1 MKVSSK
7 LVKMDFVFG
16 KIERKDQYL
25 IIHSHPESTMPA
37 KVRMDAIDLWAF
49 VKEYGKD
56 KIDLQN
62 YRKQVRYS
70 YIYLIEEG
78 RCDDILKLQDIPEY
92 RIDVAM
98 NEDDIEIVTDL
109 YRACD

>member
-37 KVRMDAIDLWAF
+37 KVRMDAIDLWSF
-49 VKEYGKD
+49 VKAMLNLSVIGYV
-56 KIDLQN
+56 LSLPVL
-62 YRKQVRYS
+62 YRKAKRQAQTR
-70 YIYLIEEG
+70 
-78 RCDDILKLQDIPEY
+78 K
-92 RIDVAM
+92 
-98 NEDDIEIVTDL
+98 
-109 YRACD
+109 